1 MTNKKGILFVVSGP
15 SGAGKG
21 TICRAILKKSDRFSL
36 SVSATTRSPREGEIE
51 GEHYYFLSRDD
62 FEQRIGNNEFI
73 EYNEYCENLYGTL
86 RSEVDR
92 VLSEG
97 KDCILEIDV
106 NGGLN
111 VKKVFPEAVLIFIL
125 PPTVEI
131 LKARLIKRGTETIDV
146 IEKRL
151 DRVRDEIS
159 KAPFYDYLLMN
170 DDLDV
175 ALQDFDHIHKSLYM
189 SMKKS
194 IDTVKTFSF

>member
-21 TICRAILKKSDRFSL
+21 TICRAVLEKSDRFSL
-36 SVSATTRSPREGEIE
+36 SVSATTRLPREGENE
-51 GEHYYFLSRDD
+51 GVHYYFLTRDD
-62 FEQRIGNNEFI
+62 FEKRIANNEFI
-73 EYNEYCENLYGTL
+73 EYNEYCDHLYGTL

-92 VLSEG
+92 ILSDG
-97 KDCILEIDV
+97 KNCILEIDV

-111 VKKVFPEAVLIFIL
+111 VKKVFPEAVLVFVL

-131 LKARLIKRGTETIDV
+131 LKARLIKRGTETLDV

-151 DRVRDEIS
+151 DCVRDEIS
-159 KAPFYDYLLMN
+159 KAPYYDYLLIN

-175 ALQDFDHIHKSLYM
+175 ALQDFEHIHKSLYM

-194 IDTVKTFSF
+194 LDIVETFSF

>member
-62 FEQRIGNNEFI
+62 FEKRIGNNEFI

-111 VKKVFPEAVLIFIL
+111 VKKVFPEAILIFIL